1 MKSTTSKERKNST
14 LQPQLLKKKI
24 SSIKTNAIRIKGKL
38 FISKN
43 PAQVA
48 SFNTYDA
55 YKQLIQSGPNRI
67 MDKYQLTQGQY
78 GENKFISNLRKR
90 KCSKAQFDTYF
101 LLALYFGFL
110 LENNNNN
117 M

>member
-55 YKQLIQSGPNRI
+55 YK
-67 MDKYQLTQGQY
+67 
-78 GENKFISNLRKR
+78 
-90 KCSKAQFDTYF
+90 
-101 LLALYFGFL
+101 
-110 LENNNNN
+110 
-117 M
+117 